1 MAVEA
6 TFSSVIKCLK
16 KDGRGLEKHIHNLN
30 RNLESCRDTLKS
42 LKSEHSSLRINKNKL
57 ESKIKN
63 LEKIVNQKDL
73 KISNL
78 RTCLWSFGAIRQLL
92 DRGAIKINL
101 HKNLGQIRTW
111 QPTTKNRYC
120 QNLNSATIQLNLSL
134 QKLNDS
140 NISAVTD
147 LCNFDQILKKA
158 SGINNNNTTKT
169 ITTTI
174 SQLLLAQFF
183 GLWDKQQQQ
192 QQQQYLSYSSSSS

>member
-1 MAVEA
+1 MKDFIVVQGRGVLEQNVATCADRYIEHIEMNRVTELKMAVEA

-78 RTCLWSFGAIRQLL
+78 RTCL
-92 DRGAIKINL
+92 
-101 HKNLGQIRTW
+101 
-111 QPTTKNRYC
+111 
-120 QNLNSATIQLNLSL
+120 
-134 QKLNDS
+134 
-140 NISAVTD
+140 
-147 LCNFDQILKKA
+147 
-158 SGINNNNTTKT
+158 
-169 ITTTI
+169 
-174 SQLLLAQFF
+174 
-183 GLWDKQQQQ
+183 
-192 QQQQYLSYSSSSS
+192 